1 MYSIDELKEKAKKMQ
16 EFLEKKS
23 GSEPNDLIER
33 AETLIVLIAQ
43 SGNCLADAKY
53 VQDKAIG
60 DAIQKAINLGYTAQL
75 TPSAVNQF
83 VKSEAKELNYLVNT
97 FDRINATATHALD
110 GVRSLLSYR
119 KSEMNL

>member
-110 GVRSLLSYR
+110 GVRSMLSYR